1 MDERPGPSMVS
12 TWDTIVSQFNF
23 ILPNDTL
30 VLTHTLASNS
40 ENNLIYHQVSR
51 SPLDFVE
58 FFGPDSD
65 FVFTRSYPV
74 KGRFLDKTK
83 LKEGISKNIR
93 PGLYEFSSWAKD
105 ENGGLSNIEKFE
117 FPVDVVGYPGM
128 LVDSPASGYLK
139 VNKLVGETFK
149 LKIRAYGFFL
159 KDLRTQWYDSLKK
172 DSAAKTVIYP
182 IGGRRDGLT
191 LVKQDT
197 FPSRPGKLFFMKAT
211 ITSDTGNGA
220 HYWIPFERT
229 RPIIQ

>member
-1 MDERPGPSMVS
+1 MDERSGPSMVS
-12 TWDTIVSQFNF
+12 TWDTIVSRFNF

-30 VLTHTLASNS
+30 VLSHTLASNT
-40 ENNLIYHQVSR
+40 ENNIIFHQVSR

-83 LKEGISKNIR
+83 LKEGITKNIR

-105 ENGGLSNIEKFE
+105 ENGGLSNIEKFK
-117 FPVDVVGYPGM
+117 FPINADGYPFVV
-128 LVDSPASGYLK
+128 VDSPTNGFLK
-139 VNKLVGETFK
+139 VNKVVGEYFK
-149 LKIRAYGFFL
+149 FRILAYGKSL
-159 KDLRTQWYDSLKK
+159 TDLRTQWFDSLKK
-172 DSAAKTVIYP
+172 DSVEKTKVLFTG
-182 IGGRRDGLT
+182 GGRPEFG

-197 FPSRPGKLFFMKAT
+197 FPIRSGKVFYMRASVKNDL
-211 ITSDTGNGA
+211 GQGA

-229 RPIIQ
+229 RPITQ